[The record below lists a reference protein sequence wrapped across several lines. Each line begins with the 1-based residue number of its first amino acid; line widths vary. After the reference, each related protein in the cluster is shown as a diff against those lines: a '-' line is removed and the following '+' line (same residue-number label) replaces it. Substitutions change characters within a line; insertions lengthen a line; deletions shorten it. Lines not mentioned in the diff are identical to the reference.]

1 MIPAPTSYSDVF
13 TGNPSS
19 RIAAFAV
26 VPPMSSEITFGIP
39 AARARKAQATTPAA
53 GPDSTRCA
61 GFRIAASALMTPPLD
76 CMIWSG
82 AVIPASAR
90 LDSSERM

>member
-1 MIPAPTSYSDVF
+1 MPAPTSYSEVF
-13 TGNPSS
+13 AGWPSS

-26 VPPMSSEITFGIP
+26 VPPMSSEITLGSP
-39 AARARKAQATTPAA
+39 AARARQAQATTPAA

-61 GFRIAASALMTPPLD
+61 GFADRASALMRPPLD

-82 AVIPASAR
+82 AEIPASAR

>member
-1 MIPAPTSYSDVF
+1 
-13 TGNPSS
+13 
-19 RIAAFAV
+19 
-26 VPPMSSEITFGIP
+26 MSSEITLSIP
-39 AARARKAQATTPAA
+39 VARARNAHATTPAA

-61 GFRIAASALMTPPLD
+61 GFRIAASALISPPLD

-82 AVIPASAR
+82 AEIPASAR